1 MRSQGKLS
9 RTSLWTVLVLGAL
22 AVIAIG
28 VGTSRAE
35 DTLKIGFAM
44 PKTGYLGV
52 ASPVAIQAYELWR
65 DQVNAAGGLSIGGK
79 EKRKVEF
86 VSYDDQSVPT
96 KTAQIYERLI
106 TVDKVDLLLA
116 PYATPFHIAIA
127 PVVERHKFPII
138 GAAAASTLM
147 RDLKVKYMFM
157 AEVLPDRYGKSIPAF
172 LKSQGVQSV
181 GMITLQLPLSL
192 ETKKYAQPNLKDAGI
207 KAVVDNE
214 YPVDIKDMT
223 GMLSAL
229 KSANPNAV
237 LGLTYP
243 EDSVLYVNTAR
254 ELGFVNPIQFLL
266 IGPSEPFFIKKFPAK
281 DTEGFITMGHWAP
294 TEAGWPKAK
303 PFYDAYV
310 AKWNEPP
317 DFLDSVISY
326 ISCEILQQAV
336 EKVGLDHDKIRDEI
350 ANDTFDTIN
359 GPVKFTNG
367 ENLSL
372 PAGLIQIQKG
382 TLEVIWPP
390 EIATAKFEPKGGWS
404 K

>member
-9 RTSLWTVLVLGAL
+9 RTSLWAVLVLGAL

-138 GAAAASTLM
+138 GAAAASTLCATSK
-147 RDLKVKYMFM
+147 L
-157 AEVLPDRYGKSIPAF
+157 
-172 LKSQGVQSV
+172 
-181 GMITLQLPLSL
+181 
-192 ETKKYAQPNLKDAGI
+192 
-207 KAVVDNE
+207 
-214 YPVDIKDMT
+214 
-223 GMLSAL
+223 
-229 KSANPNAV
+229 
-237 LGLTYP
+237 
-243 EDSVLYVNTAR
+243 NTC
-254 ELGFVNPIQFLL
+254 
-266 IGPSEPFFIKKFPAK
+266 S
-281 DTEGFITMGHWAP
+281 
-294 TEAGWPKAK
+294 WPKSCRTVTAS
-303 PFYDAYV
+303 PSRPSS
-310 AKWNEPP
+310 NRRESNP
-317 DFLDSVISY
+317 SV
-326 ISCEILQQAV
+326 
-336 EKVGLDHDKIRDEI
+336 
-350 ANDTFDTIN
+350 
-359 GPVKFTNG
+359 
-367 ENLSL
+367 
-372 PAGLIQIQKG
+372 
-382 TLEVIWPP
+382 
-390 EIATAKFEPKGGWS
+390 
-404 K
+404 